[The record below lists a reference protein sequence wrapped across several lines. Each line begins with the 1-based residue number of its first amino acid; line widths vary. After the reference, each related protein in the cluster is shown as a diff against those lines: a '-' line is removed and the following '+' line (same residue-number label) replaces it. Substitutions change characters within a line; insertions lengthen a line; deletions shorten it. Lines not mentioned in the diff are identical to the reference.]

1 MIRNPLEWVSEA
13 LVTVTTIP
21 VLAMKVHVTLDVVLK
36 YTVNT
41 PIQGTLEVTAYYY
54 MVAIVV
60 LPMGFVE
67 LTRQSIAVEL
77 FYQMMPPRMQVA
89 VVGFVLLL
97 SAIGYGGVAW
107 ISWPDAIK
115 AFERKE
121 IVMGAVRVYIWPA
134 RFLLPCAMM
143 LAAAVCLM
151 LFARLLFKPRARAEL
166 TAVHTADID
175 HGAD

>member
-13 LVTVTTIP
+13 LVTITTIP
-21 VLAMKVHVTLDVVLK
+21 VLAMMGHVTLDVVLK
-36 YTVNT
+36 YTINT

-60 LPMGFVE
+60 LPMAFVE
-67 LTRQSIAVEL
+67 LTRQSISVEL
-77 FYQMMPPRMQVA
+77 FYQMMPYKMQVA
-89 VVGFVLLL
+89 VVGFVLLI
-97 SAIGYGGVAW
+97 SAIGYGGLAY

-134 RFLLPCAMM
+134 RFLLPCAMV
-143 LAAAVCLM
+143 LTSLVCLL
-151 LFARLLFKPRARAEL
+151 LFFRLLFEPRARAEL
-166 TAVHTADID
+166 VSVHTAEND